1 MCLVLILALL
11 GPRTAVF
18 VWWLASPARWEL
30 AFDSFIVPFVG
41 FVLFPWTTLMW
52 VVVAPTGVHSFD
64 YLWLGLAIAIDL
76 GSYAGS
82 SGARSSR
89 RRGAPS
95 GAGY

>member
-1 MCLVLILALL
+1 MCMVLILALL
-11 GPRTAVF
+11 GPRAAMLI
-18 VWWLASPARWEL
+18 WWLASPNRWEL

-41 FVLFPWTTLMW
+41 FLLFPWTTLMW

-64 YLWLGLAIAIDL
+64 YLWLGLALAIDL

-82 SGARSSR
+82 SGARSR

-95 GAGY
+95 SAGY

>member
-11 GPRTAVF
+11 GPRAAMLI
-18 VWWLASPARWEL
+18 WWLASPNRWEL
-30 AFDSFIVPFVG
+30 AFDSFIVPFLG
-41 FVLFPWTTLMW
+41 FVLLPWTTLMW

-64 YLWLGLAIAIDL
+64 YLWLGLALAADL

-82 SGARSSR
+82 AGNRRSS

>member
-11 GPRTAVF
+11 GPRAAMLI
-18 VWWLASPARWEL
+18 WWLASPNRWEL
-30 AFDSFIVPFVG
+30 AFDSFIVPFLG

-64 YLWLGLAIAIDL
+64 YLWLGLALVIDL

-82 SGARSSR
+82 SGARSR
-89 RRGAPS
+89 QRGGAPS

>member
-11 GPRTAVF
+11 GPRAAMVI
-18 VWWLASPARWEL
+18 WWLASPNRWEL
-30 AFDSFIVPFVG
+30 AFDSYIVPFLG

-64 YLWLGLAIAIDL
+64 YLWLGLALAADL
-76 GSYAGS
+76 GSYASGS
-82 SGARSSR
+82 GVRSSR
-89 RRGAPS
+89 QRSVPS